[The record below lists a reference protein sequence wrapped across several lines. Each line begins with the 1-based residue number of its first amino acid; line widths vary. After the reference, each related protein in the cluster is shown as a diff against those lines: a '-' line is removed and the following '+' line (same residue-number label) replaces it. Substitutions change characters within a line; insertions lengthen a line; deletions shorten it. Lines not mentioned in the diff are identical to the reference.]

1 MKMGGLYAITDPEC
15 SPSYLVIKHAREAL
29 SGGARIIQYRDKT
42 TPFAEQVNI
51 AKQLKTL
58 CQNHQAW
65 LIIND
70 SIELAIACEADGIH
84 LGKNDCHLTQA
95 REALGDQ
102 AIIGLSCYNDLSLAQ
117 RMQDLGADYVAFGR
131 FFPSKTKPHAP
142 PADLTTLTQARAQLN
157 IPVVAIGGVTA
168 LNAPQL
174 IQSGA
179 HSVAVIQGLF
189 GQTNIRQAAT
199 DIASLFN
206 V

>member
-1 MKMGGLYAITDPEC
+1 MPTQGLYAITDPKL
-15 SPSYLVIKHAREAL
+15 SPGLVVIKHVREAL

-42 TPFAEQVNI
+42 TPFAAQIDI

-70 SIELAIACEADGIH
+70 SIDLAMACGADGVH
-84 LGKNDCHLTQA
+84 LGKNDSNLIQA

-102 AIIGLSCYNDLSLAQ
+102 AIIGLSCYNDLRLAQ

-157 IPVVAIGGVTA
+157 IPIVAIGGITA
-168 LNAPQL
+168 HNASQL

-179 HSVAVIQGLF
+179 HSVAVIQGVF
-189 GQTNIRQAAT
+189 AQSNIRQAAT
-199 DIASLFN
+199 DIASLFK

>member
-1 MKMGGLYAITDPEC
+1 MKIGGLYAITDPEC
-15 SPSYLVIKHAREAL
+15 SPSYLVIKHVREAL

-42 TPFAEQVNI
+42 TPFAAQIDI

-70 SIELAIACEADGIH
+70 SIDLAMACEADGVH
-84 LGKNDCHLTQA
+84 LGKNDSNLIQA
-95 REALGDQ
+95 REALGNQ

-142 PADLTTLTQARAQLN
+142 PADLTTLAQARAQLN

-199 DIASLFN
+199 DITSLFN